1 MTQYTSCADPTE
13 SAARKERLRQAEAQ
27 GQVEESAVQMV
38 KASIARENAE
48 AESLAAVGVSSQ
60 ERIPTISRLG
70 PVNVELMREPNDA
83 QTGENQDARIPVV
96 DRLVHTTGDVTTAE
110 NPLTTEEAGGK
121 KRKPGRP
128 AGRRKVASSPRLAP
142 GSCSRKRKPRT
153 NPLQGATKQ
162 QEMEL
167 DRETFQRQARPE
179 LQGEIPRLLQ
189 ITSP

>member
-1 MTQYTSCADPTE
+1 MSLEEERYSSAKYRTPLQETHSTSRNRAQPPARECSPSGYTSCADPTE

-142 GSCSRKRKPRT
+142 
-153 NPLQGATKQ
+153 
-162 QEMEL
+162 
-167 DRETFQRQARPE
+167 
-179 LQGEIPRLLQ
+179 
-189 ITSP
+189 